1 MRTLRK
7 AKKGISPVIATIIL
21 IAITIVIAIAV
32 AAWVFGL
39 FKSYTGG
46 PAVTINA
53 AQSSCKGGSPGS
65 CSLVVSNQGGNSVSI
80 VGATVNGQTAIVAA
94 ASCALASAS
103 TSAST
108 SASAIVTV
116 SAGAVATAY
125 VCGVTFTAG
134 QTLTITLQL
143 NTGSTV
149 TTTIVAS

>member
-1 MRTLRK
+1 
-7 AKKGISPVIATIIL
+7 
-21 IAITIVIAIAV
+21 VIAIAV

-53 AQSSCKGGSPGS
+53 AQSSCSGLSDT
-65 CSLVVSNQGGNSVSI
+65 CALVVSNQGGNSVSI

>member
-1 MRTLRK
+1 MRTLGK

-53 AQSSCKGGSPGS
+53 AQSSCQSNGQT
-65 CSLVVSNQGGNSVSI
+65 CTLVVSNQGGNSVTV
-80 VGATVNGQTAIVAA
+80 VGATVNGVPWSI
-94 ASCALASAS
+94 SGGS
-103 TSAST
+103 
-108 SASAIVTV
+108 VTV
-116 SAGAVATAY
+116 SAGAASVPVMISAPSSSS
-125 VCGVTFTAG
+125 FTAG

>member
-94 ASCALASAS
+94 ASCASA
-103 TSAST
+103 

>member
-53 AQSSCKGGSPGS
+53 AQSSCQSNGQT
-65 CSLVVSNQGGNSVSI
+65 CTLVVSNQGGNSVTV
-80 VGATVNGQTAIVAA
+80 VGATVNGVPWSI
-94 ASCALASAS
+94 SGGS
-103 TSAST
+103 
-108 SASAIVTV
+108 VTV
-116 SAGAVATAY
+116 SAGAASVP
-125 VCGVTFTAG
+125 VTISAPSSFTAG

>member
-53 AQSSCKGGSPGS
+53 AQSSCQSNS
-65 CSLVVSNQGGNSVSI
+65 QTCTLVVSNQGGNSVTV
-80 VGATVNGQTAIVAA
+80 VGATVNGVPWSI
-94 ASCALASAS
+94 SGGS
-103 TSAST
+103 
-108 SASAIVTV
+108 VTV
-116 SAGAVATAY
+116 SAGAASVPVMISATSS
-125 VCGVTFTAG
+125 FTAG

>member
-39 FKSYTGG
+39 FKSYTNG

-65 CSLVVSNQGGNSVSI
+65 CTLVVSNQGGNSVSI

-94 ASCALASAS
+94 TSCAS

-116 SAGAVATAY
+116 SAGAVTTAY

>member
-53 AQSSCKGGSPGS
+53 AQSSCSGLSDT
-65 CSLVVSNQGGNSVSI
+65 CALVVSNQGGNSVSI
-80 VGATVNGQTAIVAA
+80 VGATVNGQTATVAT
-94 ASCALASAS
+94 ASCALA
-103 TSAST
+103 SAST

-116 SAGAVATAY
+116 SAGAVTTAY

>member
-1 MRTLRK
+1 MRTLGK

-53 AQSSCKGGSPGS
+53 AQSSCQSNGQT
-65 CSLVVSNQGGNSVSI
+65 CTLVVSNQGGNSVTV
-80 VGATVNGQTAIVAA
+80 VGATVNGVPWSI
-94 ASCALASAS
+94 SGGS
-103 TSAST
+103 
-108 SASAIVTV
+108 VTV
-116 SAGAVATAY
+116 SAGAASVP
-125 VCGVTFTAG
+125 VTISAPSSFTAG

>member
-103 TSAST
+103 TSAS
-108 SASAIVTV
+108 AIVTV

>member
-53 AQSSCKGGSPGS
+53 AQSSCQSNGQT
-65 CSLVVSNQGGNSVSI
+65 CTLVVSNQGGNSVTV
-80 VGATVNGQTAIVAA
+80 VGATVNGGTWTVFGTTSSGSTCAFSSQSSATPSVPAGQTVYICVG
-94 ASCALASAS
+94 
-103 TSAST
+103 TSS
-108 SASAIVTV
+108 
-116 SAGAVATAY
+116 
-125 VCGVTFTAG
+125 FTAG

>member
-1 MRTLRK
+1 MRTLGK

-53 AQSSCKGGSPGS
+53 AQSSCSGSSGT
-65 CSLVVSNQGGNSVSI
+65 CTLVVSNQGGNSVSI
-80 VGATVNGQTAIVAA
+80 VGATVNGQTWSVIGG
-94 ASCALASAS
+94 
-103 TSAST
+103 T
-108 SASAIVTV
+108 VTV
-116 SAGAVATAY
+116 SAGTQTNVAISPPAS
-125 VCGVTFTAG
+125 GVITAG

>member
-1 MRTLRK
+1 MRTLGK

-53 AQSSCKGGSPGS
+53 AQSSCKGGNPGS

-80 VGATVNGQTAIVAA
+80 VGATVNGQTAAVAA
-94 ASCALASAS
+94 ASCA
-103 TSAST
+103 ST
-108 SASAIVTV
+108 SASATVTV

-125 VCGVTFTAG
+125 VCGVAFTAG

>member
-53 AQSSCKGGSPGS
+53 AQSSCK
-65 CSLVVSNQGGNSVSI
+65 
-80 VGATVNGQTAIVAA
+80 
-94 ASCALASAS
+94 
-103 TSAST
+103 
-108 SASAIVTV
+108 
-116 SAGAVATAY
+116 
-125 VCGVTFTAG
+125 
-134 QTLTITLQL
+134 
-143 NTGSTV
+143 
-149 TTTIVAS
+149 